1 MVIKLLNLKYT
12 NFLFPCRPSA
22 MLRTFLFLVFSFCAV
37 NLYASEGIWL
47 LVDTNALKIE
57 VKRGEQTVDIIEGIA
72 IGQAGAGH
80 KAHRGDNITPYG
92 EYRIGWVGERST
104 FRKFF
109 GLNYPSVQDADIAL
123 RKGIIN
129 RYTYNDI
136 ISAHAYNHV
145 PPQNTPL
152 GGRIGIHG
160 LGAASEKIHRTM
172 NWTHGCIALTNN
184 QIDHLSQWVDTGTLV
199 KIK

>member
-1 MVIKLLNLKYT
+1 
-12 NFLFPCRPSA
+12 
-22 MLRTFLFLVFSFCAV
+22 MLRIFLLLICSSWTLNA
-37 NLYASEGIWL
+37 LAYDGIWL

-57 VKRGEQTVDIIEGIA
+57 VKRGEQIIDIIEGIA
-72 IGQAGAGH
+72 IGQAGAGQ
-80 KAHRGDNITPYG
+80 KTHRGDNITPYG
-92 EYRIGWVGERST
+92 EYRIGWVGQQSS
-104 FRKFF
+104 FHKFF
-109 GLNYPSVQDADIAL
+109 GLNYPSIQDADNAL
-123 RKGIIN
+123 RKGVIN
-129 RYTYNDI
+129 QYTYNDI
-136 ISAHAYNHV
+136 LSAHMYNQV

-160 LGAASEKIHRTM
+160 LGNASAEIHRTM